1 MQAQHPS
8 GSGAK
13 ATTAPRHLLVTATS
27 IVGEALVRYQVQKTA
42 EARIRLESVADMAHR
57 LGELS
62 PADAAVITKLLA
74 QPCAAPRAAAPTL
87 N

>member
-1 MQAQHPS
+1 
-8 GSGAK
+8 
-13 ATTAPRHLLVTATS
+13 LVTATS

-57 LGELS
+57 LGELT

-74 QPCAAPRAAAPTL
+74 QPCAVPRAAAPTL